1 MKNFFIKYR
10 IQIKLVLTLL
20 FGVLAFIKWQEYSE
34 SNSKPALIGFTI
46 FGLAFIINIFDVKYY
61 WKKKVDSSDNA

>member
-20 FGVLAFIKWQEYSE
+20 FGVLAFIKWQEYRAN
-34 SNSKPALIGFTI
+34 NSKTDLIGFAI

-61 WKKKVDSSDNA
+61 SKKKVGSNNNA